1 MWRRSQKDW
10 KKFAGLEVSR
20 SLYIKFLR
28 PNSQSSLPS
37 KNMKLIKRLTAFTLI
52 ELLVVISIIAIL
64 ASLALPAITGALA
77 RGQMTQTMSNMK
89 QLHLVAQQISLDGS
103 TTGDTNLAWPGD
115 LPTKT
120 WAAWAGIITNGYMT
134 VADLAK
140 MCSAPPITAT
150 SNNVVSSTPG
160 TTRAVIAYQVSE
172 TNDSAVVIFSS
183 SNFTNQASP
192 TVPLATGKPYGAK
205 GFVVFR
211 KGGDGA
217 VLQNNQATNTNVVG
231 GFAATLN

>member
-1 MWRRSQKDW
+1 
-10 KKFAGLEVSR
+10 
-20 SLYIKFLR
+20 
-28 PNSQSSLPS
+28 
-37 KNMKLIKRLTAFTLI
+37 MKLIKRLTAFTLI

-89 QLHLVAQQISLDGS
+89 QLHLVAQQISFDGS
-103 TTGDTNLAWPGD
+103 TTGDTTLAWPGD
-115 LPTKT
+115 LPSATRN
-120 WAAWAGIITNGYMT
+120 WAGWAGIVTNGYMT

-150 SNNVVSSTPG
+150 STNVVSSTPG
-160 TTRAVIAYQVSE
+160 TTRAIIAYQVSE

-231 GFAATLN
+231 GFAAELGN

>member
-1 MWRRSQKDW
+1 M
-10 KKFAGLEVSR
+10 KFINR
-20 SLYIKFLR
+20 LR
-28 PNSQSSLPS
+28 
-37 KNMKLIKRLTAFTLI
+37 AFTLI

-77 RGQMTQTMSNMK
+77 RGQMTQSVSNMK
-89 QLHLVAQQISLDGS
+89 QLHLVAQQIALDGS
-103 TTGDTNLAWPGD
+103 TSGDTNLAWPGD

-120 WAAWAGIITNGYMT
+120 WASWAGIVTNGYMT

-140 MCSAPPITAT
+140 MCSAPPITAS
-150 SNNVVSSTPG
+150 SNTVVSSTPG

-183 SNFTNQASP
+183 SNFTNKASP
-192 TVPLATGKPYGAK
+192 AAPVAGGKPFGNK

-211 KGGDGA
+211 KGGDGG
-217 VLQNNQATNTNVVG
+217 VLQVNQATNTNVVG
-231 GFAATLN
+231 GFATELN

>member
-1 MWRRSQKDW
+1 
-10 KKFAGLEVSR
+10 
-20 SLYIKFLR
+20 
-28 PNSQSSLPS
+28 
-37 KNMKLIKRLTAFTLI
+37 MKLIKRITAFTLI

-89 QLHLVAQQISLDGS
+89 QLHLVAQQIALDGS
-103 TTGDTNLAWPGD
+103 TTGDTNFAWPGD

-120 WAAWAGIITNGYMT
+120 WTFWSGIVTNGYMT
-134 VADLAK
+134 STDLAK
-140 MCSAPPITAT
+140 MCSAPSVTAN
-150 SNNVVSSTPG
+150 SNTIVGSSSPG
-160 TTRAVIAYQVSE
+160 TTRAVLGYQVSD
-172 TNDSAVVIFSS
+172 TNESTVILFSS
-183 SNFTNQASP
+183 SKFTNAATP
-192 TVPLATGKPYGAK
+192 TAPIATGKPYGTK

-231 GFAATLN
+231 GFATILN